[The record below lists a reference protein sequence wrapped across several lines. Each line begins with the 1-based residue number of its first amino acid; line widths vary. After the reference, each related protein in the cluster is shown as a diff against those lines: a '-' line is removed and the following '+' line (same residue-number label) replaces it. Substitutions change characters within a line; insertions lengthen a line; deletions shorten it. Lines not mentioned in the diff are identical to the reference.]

1 MRGVALPNGLAVQ
14 LGATAPPWLGRSA
27 EVSMPDST
35 KRRLEGAVA
44 RQPQPLVGPR
54 AACGSLALVLPEG
67 GLEPLGGKT
76 S

>member
-1 MRGVALPNGLAVQ
+1 
-14 LGATAPPWLGRSA
+14 
-27 EVSMPDST
+27 MPDST

-44 RQPQPLVGPR
+44 RQLQPLVGPR

-67 GLEPLGGKT
+67 GLEPLGGKA